1 MSASQKDGSESD
13 SSSDSSSS
21 SCSDEGRSKKK
32 GKSKKHGHKHK
43 NHNKSVGHYEK
54 LKQGRRHNSVKQ
66 DQVRE
71 KHPFYRFYKVFSFPN
86 LVDRPSNFLC

>member
-21 SCSDEGRSKKK
+21 SCSDEGRAKKK

-43 NHNKSVGHYEK
+43 HSNKSVGHYEK
-54 LKQGRRHNSVKQ
+54 LKQGRRTNAVKQ
-66 DQVRE
+66 DQVGE
-71 KHPFYRFYKVFSFPN
+71 NNPFINSEQQYFVTQT
-86 LVDRPSNFLC
+86 